1 MKKIIIAFIVLIG
14 LSTSCTKDFDEYNTD
29 KKNPVEVPGVMVFA
43 NAQKALGDQV
53 ASTNV
58 NLNVWKLFAQYWTE
72 TTYTDEAN
80 YDIINRTIADLTF
93 RTYYRNIL
101 VDLKNAKNVIENT
114 EATSDMEAAEMA
126 NQLLII
132 EIVRAYAYQRL
143 VDTFGD
149 VPYTEALDIDN
160 ISPAY
165 DDAATIYDDL
175 ITRVQNAVAA
185 LDESNGSFGD
195 HDLYFGGDVAMWKKF
210 GNSLLVKLGITL
222 AEVNPG
228 KAQSVIEGA
237 YAGALGEFERVEL
250 DYPGGAMSNPLYQ
263 DLVQSGRDDFVPA
276 NTIVDLMNGLED
288 PRRPAYFTEGPDGGY
303 VGGIYGESN
312 AFPNYSHIAQ
322 RIQEPTYPITLMSYT
337 EISFYLAE
345 AAIRGWSVGGSGAE
359 HYANA
364 ITASFNYWMVDGA
377 EDYIAANPLPDGPIT
392 SDDVRMALG
401 NQAWIAFYVRGFV
414 GYTSWR
420 RLGYPEMNLPP
431 SPAESA
437 DGAVPTR
444 FTYPVNEQ
452 TLNSANRQ
460 AAVDKQFGGNDR
472 LSGRIFWDVD

>member
-14 LSTSCTKDFDEYNTD
+14 FSTSCTKDFNDYNTD
-29 KKNPVEVPGVMVFA
+29 KKNPTDVPGVMLFA
-43 NAQKALGDQV
+43 NAQKELGDQV

-80 YDIINRTIADLTF
+80 YDIINRTIADLAF
-93 RTYYRNIL
+93 RTYYRDML
-101 VDLKNAKNVIENT
+101 SDLKDARMLIENT
-114 EATSDMEAAEMA
+114 EPTSDAEAAEKN
-126 NQLLII
+126 NQLQII

-149 VPYTEALDIDN
+149 VPYTEALDIEN
-160 ISPAY
+160 ISPVY

-175 ITRVQNAVAA
+175 ISRVQTAVGA
-185 LDESNGSFGD
+185 LTEADGSFGD
-195 HDLYFGGDVAMWKKF
+195 YDLYFGGDVAMWKKF

-228 KAQSVIEGA
+228 KAQTVVEGA

-250 DYPGGAMSNPLYQ
+250 AYPGGAMSNPLYQ
-263 DLVQSGRDDFVPA
+263 DMVQSGRDDFVAA
-276 NTIVDLMNGLED
+276 NTIVDIMNDLED

-303 VGGIYGESN
+303 IGGEYGYSS
-312 AFPNYSHIAQ
+312 AFPNYSHVAP

-345 AAIRGWSVGGSGAE
+345 AAERGWSVGGTAE
-359 HYANA
+359 QHYINA
-364 ITASFNYWMVDGA
+364 VTGSFHYWMVDGV
-377 EDYIAANPLPDGPIT
+377 EDYLAANPYNGMESIG
-392 SDDVRMALG
+392 M
-401 NQAWIAFYVRGFV
+401 QAYIAFYVRGFV
-414 GYTSWR
+414 GYTSYR
-420 RLGYPEMNLPP
+420 RLGYPEMNVPE

-437 DGAVPTR
+437 DGAVPRR

-452 TLNSANRQ
+452 TLNAANRQ
-460 AAVDKQFGGNDR
+460 AAVDKQFPNGDR
-472 LSGRIFWDVD
+472 LSSRIFWDVQ